1 MDYYSL
7 KPKRIT
13 LLLRSH
19 LIHKT
24 IAVTATVA
32 KLLSK
37 CCQDAEQF
45 LKKPLFMRLD
55 RCFDFIPTRLIHFN
69 TKHISLV
76 LAVFDTS
83 FTVILPIIFGFK
95 L

>member
-1 MDYYSL
+1 MN
-7 KPKRIT
+7 RAFT
-13 LLLRSH
+13 REGFA
-19 LIHKT
+19 
-24 IAVTATVA
+24 IACILGRMEIFT
-32 KLLSK
+32 
-37 CCQDAEQF
+37 
-45 LKKPLFMRLD
+45 
-55 RCFDFIPTRLIHFN
+55 PTRLIHLN

>member
-1 MDYYSL
+1 MDWKKVEDRLFAL
-7 KPKRIT
+7 KSGYVGLPFYI
-13 LLLRSH
+13 S
-19 LIHKT
+19 
-24 IAVTATVA
+24 A
-32 KLLSK
+32 
-37 CCQDAEQF
+37 
-45 LKKPLFMRLD
+45 
-55 RCFDFIPTRLIHFN
+55 IPTRLIHFN

>member
-1 MDYYSL
+1 MN
-7 KPKRIT
+7 RAFT
-13 LLLRSH
+13 REGFA
-19 LIHKT
+19 
-24 IAVTATVA
+24 IACILGRMEIFT
-32 KLLSK
+32 
-37 CCQDAEQF
+37 
-45 LKKPLFMRLD
+45 
-55 RCFDFIPTRLIHFN
+55 PTRLIHFN